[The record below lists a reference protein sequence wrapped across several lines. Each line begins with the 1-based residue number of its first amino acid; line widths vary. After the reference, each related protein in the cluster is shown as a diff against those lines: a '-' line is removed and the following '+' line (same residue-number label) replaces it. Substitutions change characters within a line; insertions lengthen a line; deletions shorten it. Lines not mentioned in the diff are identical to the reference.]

1 MLVIALDLCIWY
13 LLVIRLVTDHLNNQ
27 GRRETKI
34 EELLNTDL
42 QSALDFLIWITVY
55 LVFVAPSVFIV
66 KILVGG
72 KR

>member
-13 LLVIRLVTDHLNNQ
+13 LLVIQLVTDHLNNQ

-42 QSALDFLIWITVY
+42 QSALDFFIWITVY
-55 LVFVAPSVFIV
+55 LVFVAPSVFVV